1 MKILRAAPL
10 TATAFAPFGD
20 LVAATP
26 DQSQRLINEGH
37 TTRFHDLANIQA
49 AQDGGR
55 LTVNI
60 FRTTA
65 RDMPL
70 TLHQMERHPKSSQL
84 FMPLGPAAY
93 LVVVAPAGDFDGA
106 GMRAF
111 IAAAGQG
118 VNYHAGVWHHYSL
131 ALPGL
136 KSQQSDFLVVD
147 YAGLGDNCDI
157 MELPEPVRVTV

>member
-26 DQSQRLINEGH
+26 DQNQRQINEGH
-37 TTRFHDLANIQA
+37 TTRFHDLAHIQSVA
-49 AQDGGR
+49 DGSR
-55 LTVNI
+55 LTINI

-65 RDMPL
+65 RELPL

-84 FMPLGPAAY
+84 FMPLGPAPY
-93 LVVVAPAGDFDGA
+93 LVVVAPAGDFDGENIQ
-106 GMRAF
+106 AF

-147 YAGLGDNCDI
+147 YADLQDNCDI
-157 MELPEPVRVTV
+157 MELPEPVQVTV